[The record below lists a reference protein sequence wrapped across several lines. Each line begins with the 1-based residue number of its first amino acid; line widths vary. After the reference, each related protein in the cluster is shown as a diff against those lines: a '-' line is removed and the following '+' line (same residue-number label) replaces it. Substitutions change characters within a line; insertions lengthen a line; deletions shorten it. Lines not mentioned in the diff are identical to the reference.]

1 MDRPTE
7 YTVKV
12 RLPGTDETR
21 VSSFPTDI
29 EAVRFMER
37 AVRHRGR
44 RLLSAGLPMPDTP
57 DLTLDAAIK
66 RANQYTRKAIEKPDI
81 GGFWDE
87 LAAFAIKN
95 MKDEGHE

>member
-1 MDRPTE
+1 MPDPRATE

-37 AVRHRGR
+37 AVRQGATVVECRNVEGR
-44 RLLSAGLPMPDTP
+44 VA
-57 DLTLDAAIK
+57 
-66 RANQYTRKAIEKPDI
+66 
-81 GGFWDE
+81 
-87 LAAFAIKN
+87 
-95 MKDEGHE
+95 